1 MIVNLARPSGDGV
14 TLERVD
20 GDVMFEGGEPHEDM
34 LATFTVDGREVTGR
48 IIEVLHAV
56 PDDVGSELIITI
68 EPVDREVE
76 DIGAEEA
83 LGSLAPGTVEEK
95 KV

>member
-14 TLERVD
+14 TRERVE
-20 GDVMFEGGEPHEDM
+20 GDVMFEGGEPHEGV
-34 LATFTVDGREVTGR
+34 LATFARGGREVTGR
-48 IIEVLHAV
+48 IVKVSHSI
-56 PDDVGSELIITI
+56 PDDVGSELIITV
-68 EPVDREVE
+68 EPVDREME

-83 LGSLAPGTVEEK
+83 LGSLPPGSVEEK